1 MRKVFRDLDHFA
13 DLMCGPLGRY
23 VPTGPEQSE
32 WAIEGMP
39 LPHWRVQQVQ
49 VGAAATFAGVGKED
63 WITVALPL
71 SDPRAIR
78 IDGAQLADDQLV
90 LVRGA
95 QGHTYGAGAPTC
107 WFTISIPTRGE
118 GEHVLEP
125 RSFPRRRNES
135 LRIGLDG
142 ASRLREFFES
152 FRAALSAG
160 ATDAAMALA
169 AEDEL
174 RDRVSSALGG
184 QIVGHESRTQH
195 VGRPVIQ
202 RNHIIRRCLEL
213 LSGND
218 GLPVSIRDLCA
229 AAAVPERTLRTAFTE
244 YFGVGPM
251 HLLKA
256 RQLHEVRRA
265 LLAADPSD
273 HTVSGVAHSWG
284 VWDLGHFSRR
294 YRVLYAEMPSTTL
307 ARLPS
312 KCDVTAAR
320 SPMSLDSWLAHAL
333 RYFATDAGY
342 NLEKSTVREF
352 LPRS

>member
-1 MRKVFRDLDHFA
+1 MRTVFRDLDHFA
-13 DLMCGPLGRY
+13 DLMCGTLGRY

-32 WAIEGMP
+32 WAIEGIP

-49 VGAAATFAGVGKED
+49 LGAAATFAGVGAED
-63 WITVALPL
+63 WVTVALPL
-71 SDPRAIR
+71 SDPQAIR
-78 IDGAQLADDQLV
+78 INGAQLADDQLV

-95 QGHTYGAGAPTC
+95 QGHTYGAVAPTC
-107 WFTISIPTRGE
+107 WFTISIPTRGA
-118 GEHVLEP
+118 GEHVFEAC
-125 RSFPRRRNES
+125 SSPRRRNES
-135 LRIGLDG
+135 LRIGLEG

-152 FRAALSAG
+152 FRAAFSAG
-160 ATDAAMALA
+160 VTDAAVAVA

-174 RDRVSSALGG
+174 RDRVSSVLGG
-184 QIVGHESRTQH
+184 QIIVHDGRTQQ

-213 LSGND
+213 LSSKE
-218 GLPVSIRDLCA
+218 GLPVSIRGLCA
-229 AAAVPERTLRTAFTE
+229 AAGVPERTLRSAFTE

-265 LLAADPSD
+265 LLAAEPSE
-273 HTVSGVAHSWG
+273 HTVSGVAQSWG

-320 SPMSLDSWLAHAL
+320 SPSSLDSWLAHAL

-342 NLEKSTVREF
+342 NL
-352 LPRS
+352 